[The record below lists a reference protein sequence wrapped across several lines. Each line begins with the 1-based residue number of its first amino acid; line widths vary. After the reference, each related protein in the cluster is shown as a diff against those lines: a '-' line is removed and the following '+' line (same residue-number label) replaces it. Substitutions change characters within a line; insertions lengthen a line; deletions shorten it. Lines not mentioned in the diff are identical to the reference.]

1 MVGGIKNKVGSMIQK
16 PLAKQ
21 LRFAA
26 TVGLGLIPIYGPFL
40 GTAAGAA
47 DEFLIDRVF
56 PTSGVFAFLTET
68 YPSLFESA

>member
-1 MVGGIKNKVGSMIQK
+1 M
-16 PLAKQ
+16 
-21 LRFAA
+21 
-26 TVGLGLIPIYGPFL
+26 
-40 GTAAGAA
+40 AAGAA